1 MLAIVPGIHDGL
13 FAVAE
18 PPHGTV
24 TRELL
29 ALAVSLN
36 VPVPTVPISH
46 ARVIVTPGDVAAA
59 AACTELI
66 AIAAAMTE
74 RVRSMLT

>member
-1 MLAIVPGIHDGL
+1 LV
-13 FAVAE
+13 AVAD

-29 ALAVSLN
+29 ALAVTLN
-36 VPVPTVPISH
+36 VPVPTVPISQ
-46 ARVIVTPGDVAAA
+46 ARVIVAPPDVAAA
-59 AACTELI
+59 PACTELI
-66 AIAAAMTE
+66 AIATAMTE

>member
-1 MLAIVPGIHDGL
+1 MVPGVHAEL
-13 FAVAE
+13 VAVAD

-29 ALAVSLN
+29 ALAVTLN
-36 VPVPTVPISH
+36 APVPTVPISH
-46 ARVIVTPGDVAAA
+46 LRVIVTPPDVAAA
-59 AACTELI
+59 AACAGLI
-66 AIAAAMTE
+66 AIATAMTE